1 MNNGKKVIVALLIS
15 VFFIKR
21 FRLALIRWI
30 MCMNICLS
38 VVEDITFI
46 NLILSV
52 NPGLSKYL
60 VKSYIIIR
68 RWIINEFVIRK
79 EKIKKKIKD
88 SSNIIHVSFNLWTSP
103 NKKVIMVIYAH
114 YLDKVYK
121 PQYILIS
128 LKEVYGSY
136 AGANI
141 AEVIKS
147 VLIEMISFK

>member
-1 MNNGKKVIVALLIS
+1 
-15 VFFIKR
+15 
-21 FRLALIRWI
+21 
-30 MCMNICLS
+30 
-38 VVEDITFI
+38 VEDITFI

-79 EKIKKKIKD
+79 EKIKKNIKD
-88 SSNIIHVSFNLWTSP
+88 SSDIIHVNFNFWTSP
-103 NKKVIMVIYAH
+103 NKKVIIVIYAH

-147 VLIEMISFK
+147 ILIEIISFK